1 MYYAGV
7 PTLVVRAKCPALIS
21 INGRAG
27 RERRAGECGG
37 EGYISVP
44 LSANGDYYVTMQPLL
59 PHDASGAALC
69 PVTRRFSLENGI
81 MEQTGYPDAVLCLW
95 PGGVNEITMKPIAI
109 CAKAGKQ
116 CEKAGQK
123 GADAQGAKQPINNLE
138 RGMAFAVVS
147 MQGKFDEAMSY
158 LSPAL
163 RRNVTAEAIAEFM
176 GEYESV
182 RPPVGDMSGDT
193 LGLIYKKKEYVY
205 AARLITIEHGPE
217 GIDNISE
224 L

>member
-7 PTLVVRAKCPALIS
+7 PTLVVCAKCPALIS
-21 INGRAG
+21 INGRV
-27 RERRAGECGG
+27 AGECGG
-37 EGYISVP
+37 KGYISVP
-44 LSANGDYYVTMQPLL
+44 LSANGDYYVAMQPLL

-109 CAKAGKQ
+109 CAKAGKP

-138 RGMAFAVVS
+138 RGMAFAVAS
-147 MQGKFDEAMSY
+147 MQGKFDEAMKSLPKGKAKGSSAAQGLAY
-158 LSPAL
+158 CNLLFKLEDSWAELTPEERYNQRLEQAKPVLDVSVKSTPAKKL
-163 RRNVTAEAIAEFM
+163 
-176 GEYESV
+176 
-182 RPPVGDMSGDT
+182 PDT
-193 LGLIYKKKEYVY
+193 
-205 AARLITIEHGPE
+205 
-217 GIDNISE
+217 N
-224 L
+224 

>member
-21 INGRAG
+21 INGRV
-27 RERRAGECGG
+27 AGECGG

-59 PHDASGAALC
+59 PHDALGAALC

-81 MEQTGYPDAVLCLW
+81 MEQVGYPDAVLCLW
-95 PGGVNEITMKPIAI
+95 PGGVNEVTMKPIAI
-109 CAKAGKQ
+109 CAKAGKP

-123 GADAQGAKQPINNLE
+123 AAGEIKKPANNLE
-138 RGMAFAVVS
+138 RAAAFAEAS
-147 MQGKFDEAMSY
+147 RRGNYEEAMGY

-176 GEYESV
+176 GEYGHV

>member
-21 INGRAG
+21 INGRV
-27 RERRAGECGG
+27 AGECGG

-44 LSANGDYYVTMQPLL
+44 LSANGDYYVTLQPLL

-81 MEQTGYPDAVLCLW
+81 MEQVGYQDAVLCLW

-123 GADAQGAKQPINNLE
+123 GADAKEANKPINNLE
-138 RGMAFAVVS
+138 RGMAFAVAS
-147 MQGKFDEAMSY
+147 MNGKFDEAMGY

-163 RRNVTAEAIAEFM
+163 RRNVRIHNRRKAGRIHNN
-176 GEYESV
+176 G
-182 RPPVGDMSGDT
+182 
-193 LGLIYKKKEYVY
+193 
-205 AARLITIEHGPE
+205 
-217 GIDNISE
+217 
-224 L
+224 

>member
-1 MYYAGV
+1 MYYAGI

-21 INGRAG
+21 INGRV
-27 RERRAGECGG
+27 AGECGG

-59 PHDASGAALC
+59 PHDALGAALC

-123 GADAQGAKQPINNLE
+123 GADAKEANKPINNLE
-138 RGMAFAVVS
+138 RGMAFAVAS

-176 GEYESV
+176 GEY
-182 RPPVGDMSGDT
+182 
-193 LGLIYKKKEYVY
+193 
-205 AARLITIEHGPE
+205 
-217 GIDNISE
+217 
-224 L
+224 

>member
-21 INGRAG
+21 INGRV
-27 RERRAGECGG
+27 AGECGG

-81 MEQTGYPDAVLCLW
+81 MEQAGYPDAVLCLW

-123 GADAQGAKQPINNLE
+123 GADAKETKQPINNLE
-138 RGMAFAVVS
+138 RGMAFAVAS
-147 MQGKFDEAMSY
+147 MQGKFDEAMGY

-176 GEYESV
+176 GEYERV

>member
-21 INGRAG
+21 INGRV
-27 RERRAGECGG
+27 AGECGG

-59 PHDASGAALC
+59 PHDALGAALC

-109 CAKAGKQ
+109 CQ
-116 CEKAGQK
+116 KAGQK
-123 GADAQGAKQPINNLE
+123 GADAKETNKPINNLE
-138 RGMAFAVVS
+138 RGMAFAVAS
-147 MQGKFDEAMSY
+147 MNGKFDEAMGY

-176 GEYESV
+176 GEYERV

-205 AARLITIEHGPE
+205 AARIITIEYGPE